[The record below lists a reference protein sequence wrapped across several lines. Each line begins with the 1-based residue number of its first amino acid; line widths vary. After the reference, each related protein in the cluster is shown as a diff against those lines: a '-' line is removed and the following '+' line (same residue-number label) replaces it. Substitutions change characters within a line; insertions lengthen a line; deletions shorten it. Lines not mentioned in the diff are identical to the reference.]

1 VKKFGENKTDE
12 SDSVEI
18 QPPGF
23 RLRRAREA
31 CELSR
36 EEVATHLKL
45 NVEKIESLERGE
57 VESIAAPVFVA
68 GYLRSYARLVNLSG
82 DDIVADFKAL
92 TAMET
97 PSMDPASGP
106 AANDYGQVGNASSLN
121 MSLSGSNGLGSTLIA
136 GTVVVL
142 LVVAGYVYLTDHEA
156 NSTKENDDIALRAGK
171 ISLQDKVSKI
181 ASTKLLPKQS
191 FPENKEQTKENTRA
205 KLPAPFSASLN
216 EKTKPS
222 VKAGSTSSDK
232 IQSVELSELT
242 FYFNE
247 ESWVDVKDSRDKR
260 LLYRIGK
267 EGVSRTVAGLAP
279 FNVRLGFVNGVNII
293 YNGKLYDLSRFK
305 NRKSVRFQ
313 VGKKGDRIGG
323 GE

>member
-1 VKKFGENKTDE
+1 MKKSGEDKTDE

-23 RLRRAREA
+23 RLRRAREV

-36 EEVATHLKL
+36 KDVATHLKL
-45 NVEKIESLERGE
+45 SVAKIESLERGE
-57 VESIAAPVFVA
+57 VEDIAAPVFVA
-68 GYLRSYARLVNLSG
+68 GYLRSYARLVNLSD

-92 TAMET
+92 TAMKS
-97 PSMDPASGP
+97 PSTDPASGP
-106 AANDYGQVGNASSLN
+106 ATNDYGQVGNTSSLN
-121 MSLSGSNGLGSTLIA
+121 MSLSGSNGIGGTLIA

-156 NSTKENDDIALRAGK
+156 ITTKDNDNTVLSAGK
-171 ISLQDKVSKI
+171 ILSQDKVSTI
-181 ASTKLLPKQS
+181 TGTKLLPKQS
-191 FPENKEQTKENTRA
+191 SLDNKEQTKETA
-205 KLPAPFSASLN
+205 KAKIPAPFSASLN
-216 EKTKPS
+216 KETKIS
-222 VKAGSTSSDK
+222 VQTGGASSDK
-232 IQSVELSELT
+232 MLSSNLSELT

-279 FNVRLGFVNGVNII
+279 FNVRLGLVNGVNII

-305 NRKSVRFQ
+305 NRKSARFQ
-313 VGKKGDRIGG
+313 VGKAGDRIGG
-323 GE
+323 DE